1 MRTNDFVQCACFL
14 TLPNSVKDSFLL
26 VSTTIRVFHCYFT
39 LRNLKSNAKKIN
51 LSSKLTDDTFLLVL
65 KLWIQPG
72 TGIQQDEYL
81 CIPLLPSITN

>member
-1 MRTNDFVQCACFL
+1 MRNNDFVQCACFL
-14 TLPNSVKDSFLL
+14 TLPHSVKDSILL

-72 TGIQQDEYL
+72 IEDEYL